1 VLLFRFGPIR
11 GGLGIGKGGF
21 IRRACAIIT
30 NQTALRPGA
39 SVDIPL
45 GLLDRPMAGELLHV
59 AQASA
64 GFEHQARRIGDE
76 SATP

>member
-1 VLLFRFGPIR
+1 
-11 GGLGIGKGGF
+11 
-21 IRRACAIIT
+21 
-30 NQTALRPGA
+30 
-39 SVDIPL
+39 
-45 GLLDRPMAGELLHV
+45 MAGELLHV